1 MKIGLFN
8 INMHC
13 CADPEAMGR
22 VAVAAEEAG
31 FDSVWTGEHVVLPEP
46 QVPPSPVPASTP
58 MLDPAVALSYIAAV
72 TERVQLGTGIII
84 LPQRNPLVLA
94 KELASVDVV
103 SSGRLI
109 FGIGVG
115 YLDKEFEA
123 LGITM
128 DDRANRSLEY
138 MEAMRAIWEMDN
150 PEYHGTYVDFAGVE
164 AHPRPVQARVP
175 MVMGGHTAPA
185 FRRSVTHSQ
194 GWYGFALDQ
203 DGTRACIDGLAKA
216 GARYE
221 RPAELGELEI
231 SVTPRKR
238 CTPELVEEFAE
249 MGVDRLILLPRGDT
263 ADDWLSFVDDIG
275 STVINA

>member
-13 CADPEAMGR
+13 CAEPEAMGR

-72 TERVQLGTGIII
+72 TQRVQLGTGIII

-103 SSGRLI
+103 SNGRLI

-150 PEYHGTYVDFAGVE
+150 PEYHGAYVDFAGVE
-164 AHPRPVQARVP
+164 AHPRPIQARVP
-175 MVMGGHTAPA
+175 MVMGGHSAPA

-221 RPAELGELEI
+221 RPADLGELEI

-263 ADDWLSFVDDIG
+263 ADDWLAFVDDIG

>member
-13 CADPEAMGR
+13 CAEPEAMGR
-22 VAVAAEEAG
+22 VAVAAEQAG

-72 TERVQLGTGIII
+72 TQRVQLGTGIII

-103 SSGRLI
+103 SNGRLI

-150 PEYHGTYVDFAGVE
+150 PEYHGAYVDFAGVE
-164 AHPRPVQARVP
+164 AHPRPIQARVP
-175 MVMGGHTAPA
+175 MVMGGHSAPA

-221 RPAELGELEI
+221 RPADLGELEI

-263 ADDWLSFVDDIG
+263 VDDWLAFVDDIG

>member
-58 MLDPAVALSYIAAV
+58 MLDPAVALSYVAAV

-103 SSGRLI
+103 SNGRLI

-221 RPAELGELEI
+221 RPADLGELEI